1 MKKLHEIE
9 VLICASLG
17 IMCAE
22 VVQDEPAFNTGRQ
35 LSKGHPG

>member
-1 MKKLHEIE
+1 MKKLHEIK
-9 VLICASLG
+9 VLLCTSPG

-22 VVQDEPAFNTGRQ
+22 VVQDEPAFRGKE